1 MARNIYEPVNANG
14 QVIRVQTTP
23 TQQMQGA
30 VVQRP
35 AGFTAPAPRPVV
47 LNNGY
52 NYSLPGSYEGYT
64 QAGIPPIMG
73 QVSPYA
79 RIGLTRQ
86 MNGAVT
92 PLIGFPSVYPHVVD
106 GNYYDYSQP
115 LVLSAL
121 AAAMAN
127 WSPIPVMGAGG
138 RGATLAG
145 AVNHGGGTGGG
156 APRTEGT
163 PAPVAMP
170 SQPAPA
176 YGGAGLRLG
185 PRQQTLPGVAYRTT
199 PAEER
204 MPRWGANQ
212 TDYWGG
218 ITGNGNYAVN
228 NQTLS
233 DTVFP
238 PQNGWLRP
246 DVLQAHERY
255 SAAMVLSDYPAL
267 PPQNGGI
274 RPDLLQAHERYSA
287 AKGLSDYPA
296 QQSVPVQR
304 TAVAQ
309 DEPVRV
315 APQLPNPFQNPSV
328 PQYNLTMPQVSQSV
342 PAGADYAPQ
351 RLPSLY
357 DPARISPFMDAS
369 DRGFAGMNPFSR

>member
-14 QVIRVQTTP
+14 QVIQVQTTP
-23 TQQMQGA
+23 AYQMQGT
-30 VVQRP
+30 VVQQP
-35 AGFTAPAPRPVV
+35 AVFTAPAPRPVV

-145 AVNHGGGTGGG
+145 AVSHGGGTGGG
-156 APRTEGT
+156 APRTERT

-238 PQNGWLRP
+238 PQNGGLRP
-246 DVLQAHERY
+246 DVLQAQERY
-255 SAAMVLSDYPAL
+255 SAAM
-267 PPQNGGI
+267 
-274 RPDLLQAHERYSA
+274 
-287 AKGLSDYPA
+287 GLSDYPA
-296 QQSVPVQR
+296 QQSAPVQR

-315 APQLPNPFQNPSV
+315 APQLQSPFQTPSV
-328 PQYNLTMPQVSQSV
+328 PHYNLTMPQVSQSA
-342 PAGADYAPQ
+342 PAGAGYAPQ

-357 DPARISPFMDAS
+357 DPARINPFMDAS
-369 DRGFAGMNPFSR
+369 DRGFARMNPFSR

>member
-1 MARNIYEPVNANG
+1 MARNIYEPANANG
-14 QVIRVQTTP
+14 QVIQVQTTP
-23 TQQMQGA
+23 AYQMQGT
-30 VVQRP
+30 VVQQP
-35 AGFTAPAPRPVV
+35 AVFTAPAPRPVV

-127 WSPIPVMGAGG
+127 WSPIPVMGMGG

-156 APRTEGT
+156 APRTGGT

-238 PQNGWLRP
+238 PQNNNGLRP
-246 DVLQAHERY
+246 DVLQAQERY
-255 SAAMVLSDYPAL
+255 SAAM
-267 PPQNGGI
+267 
-274 RPDLLQAHERYSA
+274 
-287 AKGLSDYPA
+287 GLSDYPA
-296 QQSVPVQR
+296 QQSAPVQR

-328 PQYNLTMPQVSQSV
+328 PQYNLTMPQVSQSA
-342 PAGADYAPQ
+342 PAGAGYAPQ

-357 DPARISPFMDAS
+357 DPARINPFMDAS

>member
-23 TQQMQGA
+23 SYQMQGTA
-30 VVQRP
+30 VQSP
-35 AGFTAPAPRPVV
+35 AGFNPAAPRPVV

-127 WSPIPVMGAGG
+127 WSPISVMGMGG
-138 RGATLAG
+138 RGASLAR
-145 AVNHGGGTGGG
+145 AVGGGSGSRPAAG
-156 APRTEGT
+156 
-163 PAPVAMP
+163 PAPAAIP
-170 SQPAPA
+170 AQPAPA

-185 PRQQTLPGVAYRTT
+185 PRQATVPGVSYRTV

-228 NQTLS
+228 NQRLS
-233 DTVFP
+233 NTVFP
-238 PQNGWLRP
+238 PQNNNGLRP
-246 DVLQAHERY
+246 DVLQAQERY
-255 SAAMVLSDYPAL
+255 SAAM
-267 PPQNGGI
+267 
-274 RPDLLQAHERYSA
+274 
-287 AKGLSDYPA
+287 GLSDYPTQQSA
-296 QQSVPVQR
+296 PVQQSVPVQR

-315 APQLPNPFQNPSV
+315 APQLQNPFQTPSV
-328 PQYNLTMPQVSQSV
+328 PHYNLTMPQVSQSV

-351 RLPSLY
+351 RLPALY
-357 DPARISPFMDAS
+357 DPARINPFMDAS

>member
-1 MARNIYEPVNANG
+1 
-14 QVIRVQTTP
+14 
-23 TQQMQGA
+23 
-30 VVQRP
+30 
-35 AGFTAPAPRPVV
+35 
-47 LNNGY
+47 
-52 NYSLPGSYEGYT
+52 
-64 QAGIPPIMG
+64 
-73 QVSPYA
+73 
-79 RIGLTRQ
+79 

-145 AVNHGGGTGGG
+145 AVNHGVSAGGG

-238 PQNGWLRP
+238 PQNGGLRP
-246 DVLQAHERY
+246 DVLQAQERY
-255 SAAMVLSDYPAL
+255 SAAM
-267 PPQNGGI
+267 
-274 RPDLLQAHERYSA
+274 
-287 AKGLSDYPA
+287 GLSDYPA

-351 RLPSLY
+351 RLPTLY

>member
-14 QVIRVQTTP
+14 QVIQVQTTP
-23 TQQMQGA
+23 AYQMQGT
-30 VVQRP
+30 VVQQP
-35 AGFTAPAPRPVV
+35 AVFTAPAPRPVV

-156 APRTEGT
+156 APRTGGT

-238 PQNGWLRP
+238 PQSNNGLRP
-246 DVLQAHERY
+246 DVLQAQERY
-255 SAAMVLSDYPAL
+255 GAAMGLPDYPV
-267 PPQNGGI
+267 
-274 RPDLLQAHERYSA
+274 
-287 AKGLSDYPA
+287 

-304 TAVAQ
+304 TAAAQ

-315 APQLPNPFQNPSV
+315 APQLQSPFQTPSV

-342 PAGADYAPQ
+342 PAGAGYAPQ

-357 DPARISPFMDAS
+357 DPARINPFMDAS
-369 DRGFAGMNPFSR
+369 DRGLAGMNPFSR

>member
-14 QVIRVQTTP
+14 QVIQVQTTP
-23 TQQMQGA
+23 AYQMQGT
-30 VVQRP
+30 VVQQP
-35 AGFTAPAPRPVV
+35 VGFTAPAPRPVV

-238 PQNGWLRP
+238 PQNGGLRP
-246 DVLQAHERY
+246 DVLQAQERY
-255 SAAMVLSDYPAL
+255 SAAM
-267 PPQNGGI
+267 
-274 RPDLLQAHERYSA
+274 
-287 AKGLSDYPA
+287 GLSDYPA

-304 TAVAQ
+304 TAAAQ

-315 APQLPNPFQNPSV
+315 APQLQSPFQTPSV

-357 DPARISPFMDAS
+357 DPARINPFMDAS

>member
-14 QVIRVQTTP
+14 QVIQVQTTP
-23 TQQMQGA
+23 AYQMQGT
-30 VVQRP
+30 VVQQP

-145 AVNHGGGTGGG
+145 AVSHGGG
-156 APRTEGT
+156 APRTERT

-185 PRQQTLPGVAYRTT
+185 PRQQTIPSVAYRTT

-238 PQNGWLRP
+238 PQNNNGLRP
-246 DVLQAHERY
+246 DVLQAQERY
-255 SAAMVLSDYPAL
+255 SAAM
-267 PPQNGGI
+267 
-274 RPDLLQAHERYSA
+274 
-287 AKGLSDYPA
+287 GLSDYPA
-296 QQSVPVQR
+296 QQSAPVQR

-315 APQLPNPFQNPSV
+315 APQLQSPFQTPSV
-328 PQYNLTMPQVSQSV
+328 PQYNLTMPQVSQSA
-342 PAGADYAPQ
+342 PAGAGYAPQ

-357 DPARISPFMDAS
+357 DPARVNPFMDAS

>member
-1 MARNIYEPVNANG
+1 MARNTYEPVNANG
-14 QVIRVQTTP
+14 QVIQVQTTP
-23 TQQMQGA
+23 AYQMQGT
-30 VVQRP
+30 VVQQP

-145 AVNHGGGTGGG
+145 AVNHGGG

-185 PRQQTLPGVAYRTT
+185 PRQQTIPGVAYRTT

-238 PQNGWLRP
+238 PQNNNGLRP
-246 DVLQAHERY
+246 DVLQAQERY
-255 SAAMVLSDYPAL
+255 SAAM
-267 PPQNGGI
+267 
-274 RPDLLQAHERYSA
+274 
-287 AKGLSDYPA
+287 GLSDYPTQQSA
-296 QQSVPVQR
+296 PVQQSVPVQR

-315 APQLPNPFQNPSV
+315 APQLQSPFQTPSV
-328 PQYNLTMPQVSQSV
+328 PQYNLTMPQVSQSA
-342 PAGADYAPQ
+342 PAGAGYAPQ

-357 DPARISPFMDAS
+357 DPARINPFMDAS

>member
-156 APRTEGT
+156 A
-163 PAPVAMP
+163 
-170 SQPAPA
+170 
-176 YGGAGLRLG
+176 GLRLG

-238 PQNGWLRP
+238 PQNGGLRP
-246 DVLQAHERY
+246 DVLQAQERY
-255 SAAMVLSDYPAL
+255 SAAM
-267 PPQNGGI
+267 
-274 RPDLLQAHERYSA
+274 
-287 AKGLSDYPA
+287 GLSDYPA
-296 QQSVPVQR
+296 QQSAPVQR

-328 PQYNLTMPQVSQSV
+328 PHYSLTMPQVSQSV

>member
-14 QVIRVQTTP
+14 QVIQVQTTP
-23 TQQMQGA
+23 AYQMQGT
-30 VVQRP
+30 VVQQP

-145 AVNHGGGTGGG
+145 AVSHGGG

-185 PRQQTLPGVAYRTT
+185 PRQQTIPGVAYRTT

-228 NQTLS
+228 NQTLN

-238 PQNGWLRP
+238 PQNNNGLRP
-246 DVLQAHERY
+246 DVLQAQERY
-255 SAAMVLSDYPAL
+255 SAAM
-267 PPQNGGI
+267 
-274 RPDLLQAHERYSA
+274 
-287 AKGLSDYPA
+287 GLSDYPA
-296 QQSVPVQR
+296 QQSAPVQR

-315 APQLPNPFQNPSV
+315 APQLQSPFQTPSV
-328 PQYNLTMPQVSQSV
+328 PQYNLTMPQVSQSA
-342 PAGADYAPQ
+342 PAGAGYAPQ

-357 DPARISPFMDAS
+357 DPARINPFMDAS

>member
-156 APRTEGT
+156 VPRTEGT

-238 PQNGWLRP
+238 PQNGGLRP
-246 DVLQAHERY
+246 DVLQAQERY
-255 SAAMVLSDYPAL
+255 SAAM
-267 PPQNGGI
+267 
-274 RPDLLQAHERYSA
+274 
-287 AKGLSDYPA
+287 GLSDYPA
-296 QQSVPVQR
+296 QQSAPVQQSVPVQR

>member
-14 QVIRVQTTP
+14 QVIQVQTTP
-23 TQQMQGA
+23 AYQMQGT
-30 VVQRP
+30 VVQQP
-35 AGFTAPAPRPVV
+35 AVFTAPAPRPVV

-145 AVNHGGGTGGG
+145 AVSHGGGTGGG
-156 APRTEGT
+156 APRTERT

-185 PRQQTLPGVAYRTT
+185 PRQQTIPGVAYRTT

-238 PQNGWLRP
+238 PQNNNGLRP
-246 DVLQAHERY
+246 DVLQAQERY
-255 SAAMVLSDYPAL
+255 SAAM
-267 PPQNGGI
+267 
-274 RPDLLQAHERYSA
+274 
-287 AKGLSDYPA
+287 GLSDYPA
-296 QQSVPVQR
+296 QQSAPVQR

-315 APQLPNPFQNPSV
+315 APQLQSPFQTPSV
-328 PQYNLTMPQVSQSV
+328 PQYNLTMPQVSQSA
-342 PAGADYAPQ
+342 PAGAGYAPQ

-357 DPARISPFMDAS
+357 DPARINPFMDAS

>member
-1 MARNIYEPVNANG
+1 MARNTYEPVNANG
-14 QVIRVQTTP
+14 QVIQVQTTP
-23 TQQMQGA
+23 AYQMQGT
-30 VVQRP
+30 VVQQP

-145 AVNHGGGTGGG
+145 AVSHGGGTGGG
-156 APRTEGT
+156 APRTERT

-185 PRQQTLPGVAYRTT
+185 PRQQTIPGVAYRTT

-238 PQNGWLRP
+238 PQNNNGLRP
-246 DVLQAHERY
+246 DVLQAQERY
-255 SAAMVLSDYPAL
+255 SAAM
-267 PPQNGGI
+267 
-274 RPDLLQAHERYSA
+274 
-287 AKGLSDYPA
+287 GLSDYPA

-315 APQLPNPFQNPSV
+315 APQLPNPFQSPSV

-342 PAGADYAPQ
+342 PAGAGYAPQ

-357 DPARISPFMDAS
+357 DPARINPFMDAS

>member
-1 MARNIYEPVNANG
+1 MARDIYEPVNANG
-14 QVIRVQTTP
+14 QVIQVQTTP
-23 TQQMQGA
+23 AYQMQGT
-30 VVQRP
+30 VVQQP
-35 AGFTAPAPRPVV
+35 AVFTAPAPRPVV

-145 AVNHGGGTGGG
+145 AVSHGGG

-185 PRQQTLPGVAYRTT
+185 PRQQTIPGVAYRTT

-238 PQNGWLRP
+238 PQNNNGLRP
-246 DVLQAHERY
+246 DVLQAQERY
-255 SAAMVLSDYPAL
+255 SAAM
-267 PPQNGGI
+267 
-274 RPDLLQAHERYSA
+274 
-287 AKGLSDYPA
+287 GLSDYPA
-296 QQSVPVQR
+296 QQSAPVQR

-315 APQLPNPFQNPSV
+315 APQLQSPFQTPSV
-328 PQYNLTMPQVSQSV
+328 PQYNLTMPQVSQSA
-342 PAGADYAPQ
+342 PAGAGYAPQ

-357 DPARISPFMDAS
+357 DPARINPFMDAS

>member
-14 QVIRVQTTP
+14 QVIQVQTTP
-23 TQQMQGA
+23 AYQMQGT
-30 VVQRP
+30 VVQQP
-35 AGFTAPAPRPVV
+35 AVFTAPAPRPVV

-145 AVNHGGGTGGG
+145 AVSHGGGAGGG
-156 APRTEGT
+156 APRTERT

-218 ITGNGNYAVN
+218 IIGNGNYAVN

-238 PQNGWLRP
+238 PQNNNGLRP
-246 DVLQAHERY
+246 DVLQAQERY
-255 SAAMVLSDYPAL
+255 SAAM
-267 PPQNGGI
+267 
-274 RPDLLQAHERYSA
+274 
-287 AKGLSDYPA
+287 GLSDYPA
-296 QQSVPVQR
+296 QQSAPVQR

-315 APQLPNPFQNPSV
+315 APQLQSPFQTPSV
-328 PQYNLTMPQVSQSV
+328 PQYNLTMPQVSQSA
-342 PAGADYAPQ
+342 PAGAGYAPQ

-357 DPARISPFMDAS
+357 DPARINPFMDAS

>member
-14 QVIRVQTTP
+14 QVIQAQTTP
-23 TQQMQGA
+23 AYQMQGT
-30 VVQRP
+30 VVQQP
-35 AGFTAPAPRPVV
+35 AVFTAPAPRPVV

-64 QAGIPPIMG
+64 QAGILPIMG

-127 WSPIPVMGAGG
+127 WSPIPVMGTGG

-145 AVNHGGGTGGG
+145 AVSHGGGAGGG
-156 APRTEGT
+156 APRTERT

-238 PQNGWLRP
+238 PQDNNGLRP
-246 DVLQAHERY
+246 DVLQAQERY
-255 SAAMVLSDYPAL
+255 SAAM
-267 PPQNGGI
+267 
-274 RPDLLQAHERYSA
+274 
-287 AKGLSDYPA
+287 GLSDYPV
-296 QQSVPVQR
+296 QQSAPVQR

-315 APQLPNPFQNPSV
+315 APQLQSPFQTPSV
-328 PQYNLTMPQVSQSV
+328 PQYNLTMPQVSQSA
-342 PAGADYAPQ
+342 PAGAGYAPQ

-357 DPARISPFMDAS
+357 DPARINPFMDAS

>member
-14 QVIRVQTTP
+14 QVIQVQTTP
-23 TQQMQGA
+23 AYQMQGT
-30 VVQRP
+30 VVQQP
-35 AGFTAPAPRPVV
+35 AVFTAPAPRPVV

-145 AVNHGGGTGGG
+145 AVSHGGG
-156 APRTEGT
+156 APRTGGT
-163 PAPVAMP
+163 PAPVAIP
-170 SQPAPA
+170 SQPAAPA

-238 PQNGWLRP
+238 PQNNNGLRP
-246 DVLQAHERY
+246 DVLQAQERY
-255 SAAMVLSDYPAL
+255 SAAM
-267 PPQNGGI
+267 
-274 RPDLLQAHERYSA
+274 
-287 AKGLSDYPA
+287 GLSDYPA
-296 QQSVPVQR
+296 QQSAPVQR

-315 APQLPNPFQNPSV
+315 APQLQSPFQTPSV
-328 PQYNLTMPQVSQSV
+328 PQYNLTMPQVSQSA
-342 PAGADYAPQ
+342 PAGAGYAPQ

-357 DPARISPFMDAS
+357 DPARINPFMDAS

>member
-1 MARNIYEPVNANG
+1 MARDIYEPVNANG
-14 QVIRVQTTP
+14 QVIQVQTTP
-23 TQQMQGA
+23 AYQTQGT
-30 VVQRP
+30 VVQQP
-35 AGFTAPAPRPVV
+35 AVFTAPAPRPVV

-145 AVNHGGGTGGG
+145 AVSHGGG

-185 PRQQTLPGVAYRTT
+185 PRQQTIPGVAYRTT

-238 PQNGWLRP
+238 PQNNNGLRP
-246 DVLQAHERY
+246 DVLQAQERY
-255 SAAMVLSDYPAL
+255 SAAM
-267 PPQNGGI
+267 
-274 RPDLLQAHERYSA
+274 
-287 AKGLSDYPA
+287 GLSDYPA
-296 QQSVPVQR
+296 QQSAPVQR

-315 APQLPNPFQNPSV
+315 APQLQSPFQTPSV
-328 PQYNLTMPQVSQSV
+328 PQYNLTMPQVSQSA
-342 PAGADYAPQ
+342 PAGAGYAPQ

-357 DPARISPFMDAS
+357 DPARINPFMDAS

>member
-14 QVIRVQTTP
+14 QVIQVQTTP
-23 TQQMQGA
+23 AYQMQGT

-127 WSPIPVMGAGG
+127 WSPIPVMGMGG

-156 APRTEGT
+156 APRTGGT

-238 PQNGWLRP
+238 PQNNNGLRS
-246 DVLQAHERY
+246 DVLQAQERY
-255 SAAMVLSDYPAL
+255 SAAM
-267 PPQNGGI
+267 
-274 RPDLLQAHERYSA
+274 
-287 AKGLSDYPA
+287 GLSDYPA
-296 QQSVPVQR
+296 QQSAPVQQSVPVQR
-304 TAVAQ
+304 TATAQ

-315 APQLPNPFQNPSV
+315 APQLQSPFQNPSV
-328 PQYNLTMPQVSQSV
+328 PHYNLTMPQVSQSV
-342 PAGADYAPQ
+342 PAGADHTPQ

>member
-14 QVIRVQTTP
+14 QVIQVQTTP
-23 TQQMQGA
+23 AYQMQGT
-30 VVQRP
+30 VVQQP
-35 AGFTAPAPRPVV
+35 AVFTAPTPRPVV

-145 AVNHGGGTGGG
+145 AVSHGGGTGGG

-185 PRQQTLPGVAYRTT
+185 PRQQTTPGVAYRTT

-238 PQNGWLRP
+238 PQNNNGLRP
-246 DVLQAHERY
+246 DVLQAQERY
-255 SAAMVLSDYPAL
+255 SAAM
-267 PPQNGGI
+267 
-274 RPDLLQAHERYSA
+274 
-287 AKGLSDYPA
+287 GLSDYPA
-296 QQSVPVQR
+296 QQSAPVQR

-315 APQLPNPFQNPSV
+315 APQLQSPFQTPSV
-328 PQYNLTMPQVSQSV
+328 PQYNLTMPQVSQSA
-342 PAGADYAPQ
+342 PAGAGYAPQ

-357 DPARISPFMDAS
+357 DPARINPFMDAS

>member
-1 MARNIYEPVNANG
+1 
-14 QVIRVQTTP
+14 
-23 TQQMQGA
+23 
-30 VVQRP
+30 
-35 AGFTAPAPRPVV
+35 
-47 LNNGY
+47 
-52 NYSLPGSYEGYT
+52 
-64 QAGIPPIMG
+64 
-73 QVSPYA
+73 
-79 RIGLTRQ
+79 
-86 MNGAVT
+86 
-92 PLIGFPSVYPHVVD
+92 
-106 GNYYDYSQP
+106 
-115 LVLSAL
+115 
-121 AAAMAN
+121 MAN

-145 AVNHGGGTGGG
+145 AVNHGGGAGSE

-233 DTVFP
+233 DAVFP
-238 PQNGWLRP
+238 PQNTGLRP
-246 DVLQAHERY
+246 DVLQAQERY
-255 SAAMVLSDYPAL
+255 GAAM
-267 PPQNGGI
+267 
-274 RPDLLQAHERYSA
+274 
-287 AKGLSDYPA
+287 GLSDYPA
-296 QQSVPVQR
+296 QQSAPVQQSVPVQR
-304 TAVAQ
+304 TAAAQ
-309 DEPVRV
+309 EEPVRV
-315 APQLPNPFQNPSV
+315 APQLQSPFQTPSV

-342 PAGADYAPQ
+342 PAGTNYTPQ

-357 DPARISPFMDAS
+357 DPARVSPFMDTS
-369 DRGFAGMNPFSR
+369 DRSLAGMNPFSR

>member
-14 QVIRVQTTP
+14 QVIQVQTTP
-23 TQQMQGA
+23 AYQMQGT
-30 VVQRP
+30 VVQQP

-145 AVNHGGGTGGG
+145 AVSHGGG

-185 PRQQTLPGVAYRTT
+185 PRQQTIPGVAYRTT

-238 PQNGWLRP
+238 PQNNNGLRP
-246 DVLQAHERY
+246 DVLQAQERY
-255 SAAMVLSDYPAL
+255 SAAM
-267 PPQNGGI
+267 
-274 RPDLLQAHERYSA
+274 
-287 AKGLSDYPA
+287 GLSDYPA
-296 QQSVPVQR
+296 QQSAPVQQSVPVQR
-304 TAVAQ
+304 TATAQ

-315 APQLPNPFQNPSV
+315 APQLQSPFQTPSV
-328 PQYNLTMPQVSQSV
+328 PQYNLTMPQVSQSA
-342 PAGADYAPQ
+342 PAGAGYAPQ

-357 DPARISPFMDAS
+357 DPARINPFMDAS